1 MTLSDHRVAQQDSFD
16 PDVDLDLP
24 VQTRRDSVETED
36 DESHVIRG
44 YD

>member
-1 MTLSDHRVAQQDSFD
+1 MTLSDHRVAPQDSFD
-16 PDVDLDLP
+16 PDVELDLP
-24 VQTRRDSVETED
+24 IQSRWESVETED